1 MTVIF
6 LIIVFLSVFFIIG
19 NILRNIK
26 FKKIT
31 IKYLNSSY
39 GKKPSNSSKTNFDFL
54 GKYYKERI
62 NYEKSNHNYIDN
74 ITWNDLDMN
83 TVFKRINYTKT
94 TLGETYLYYKLK
106 KINYNKL
113 ETEKIENLISIFEKN
128 CNLRNTIGLNLMKIS
143 KFNNETLIN
152 FIYNPMQKGIDKFYI
167 YPVLSI
173 VFIISILL
181 SCFNIKIGFILLFL
195 SFCTNAIFYQKGKIQ
210 LQDNIYA
217 LNYLFTNISICNK
230 FTKIINDDFNQ
241 YKTNIKNILKK
252 CKNLSKARFFNSM
265 ISDKDSASFDAH
277 MFLELFRMFFM
288 TQIISYEIIL
298 KILHKNTNNFL
309 EIYKIIA
316 EIDVALSICYYRKS
330 LKNYCI
336 PTFTKE
342 ATFKCKN
349 LYHPLVDNCIENSI
363 HIKNGCI
370 FTGSNASGKSTFI
383 KSIALNII
391 LSQNINTSLCSE
403 YIGKFS
409 KVVTSMSIKDNVLN
423 GDSYFIAEI
432 KSLKRLLDS
441 TKDNIYIIA
450 FVDEILKGTNTLE
463 RIAASTALL
472 KYASKCDNITILTA
486 THDMEITEL
495 LNDCYTNYH
504 FSENIIDNNIYFD
517 YKLKEGPSNTT
528 NALKLLEIMDFDS
541 EIINTASHICYNLK
555 RNKPIL

>member
-265 ISDKDSASFDAH
+265 ISDKDSAFFDAH
-277 MFLELFRMFFM
+277 
-288 TQIISYEIIL
+288 
-298 KILHKNTNNFL
+298 
-309 EIYKIIA
+309 
-316 EIDVALSICYYRKS
+316 ICYYRKS

-541 EIINTASHICYNLK
+541 EIINTANHICYNLK